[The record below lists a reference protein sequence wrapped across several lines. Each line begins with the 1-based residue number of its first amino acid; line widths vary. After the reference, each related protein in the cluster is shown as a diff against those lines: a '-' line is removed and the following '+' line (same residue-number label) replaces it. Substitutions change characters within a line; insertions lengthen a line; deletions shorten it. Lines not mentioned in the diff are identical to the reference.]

1 MDNLLVSCVDKKAND
16 NFHEWCNEKY
26 GGIKKVKCHRGKVHT
41 FLGMTLDFG
50 REKGAVHVLQEEY
63 IDDLVECLNEKLT
76 GNSPSPATSN
86 LLKKGA
92 GGLLT
97 LEKKELFHT
106 IIAKTFY

>member
-1 MDNLLVSCVDKKAND
+1 M
-16 NFHEWCNEKY
+16 
-26 GGIKKVKCHRGKVHT
+26 
-41 FLGMTLDFG
+41 GMTLDFG

-106 IIAKTFY
+106 IIAKTLFITKRSRPDVGLAVSILSGRV